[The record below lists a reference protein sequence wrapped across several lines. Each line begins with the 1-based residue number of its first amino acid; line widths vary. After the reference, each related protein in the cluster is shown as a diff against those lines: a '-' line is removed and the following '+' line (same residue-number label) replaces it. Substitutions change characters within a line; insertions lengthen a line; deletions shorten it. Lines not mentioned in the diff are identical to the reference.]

1 MSFLTGTIFSFGIF
15 SVGIFSNN
23 NALSYHNMA
32 ENLTREKSTI
42 SNITEISYVYTEEIS
57 TI

>member
-1 MSFLTGTIFSFGIF
+1 MSFLTGTIFSF
-15 SVGIFSNN
+15 GIFSNN

-42 SNITEISYVYTEEIS
+42 SNITEISYMYTEEIS

>member
-15 SVGIFSNN
+15 SFGIFSNN

-42 SNITEISYVYTEEIS
+42 SNITEISYMYTEEIS